1 VLNAA
6 VPAVPETRTPSPLMT
21 DQPTP
26 DDMAN
31 AIRSLA
37 MDAVEKA
44 NSGHPGLP
52 MGAADV
58 AVALFTKVLKFDP
71 ADPHW
76 PDRDRFVLSA
86 GHGSMLLYAALYL
99 LGYEDMTIDQI
110 QQFRQLNSKTAGHPE
125 HGFAGGIEST
135 TGPLGQGIAN
145 GVGMAVAEAHL
156 ASQFGADLVDHH
168 TWVLAGDGCLMEGIS
183 QEAIALAGH
192 LKLNKLTIIWDNNH
206 VTLDGKLDDEDD
218 TDQHARFRAVGW
230 HTIAVDGHDQ
240 VAVEKALLEA
250 KASDKPTM
258 IAARTTIGFGAPTK
272 AGTAKAH
279 GSPLGAEE
287 LAGAKKALGITYP
300 AFVVPNQI
308 IDSWRKAGGR
318 GAPVRAA
325 WQARLGKAD
334 ATQRAEFERRQAGE
348 FPAGYAGAV
357 DALKQKL
364 AADKPKLASRKAS
377 QNALEV
383 INGVLPETIGGSA
396 DLTSSNF
403 TNTTQTLPFTV
414 GDRSGRYMRYGVRE
428 HAMAATM
435 NGIALHGGL
444 IPYGGTFLTFTD
456 YARPSIR
463 LSALMKQR
471 VVYVMTHDSIGLG
484 EDGPTHQPVEHL
496 SSLRTIPDLLVLR
509 PADAT
514 ETLECWQIA
523 IETRDHP
530 SVLALSRQNLPA
542 LRTEYVKENLSAK
555 GAYVIAGDKNAD
567 VVIFSTGSE
576 VTIAV
581 DAQKALA
588 SEGIAAKVVSVPSM
602 ELFFKQSATYRAEVI
617 GKPRARVAIE
627 AGVQMSWDRLLG
639 DTGRFVGMHSFG
651 AAAPIEALYEYFGIT
666 AKAVVEAVK
675 AQL

>member
-1 VLNAA
+1 
-6 VPAVPETRTPSPLMT
+6 MT
-21 DQPTP
+21 NTALQNDL
-26 DDMAN
+26 AN
-31 AIRSLA
+31 AIRSLS

-58 AVALFTKVLKFDP
+58 AVSLFTKVMKFDP

-76 PDRDRFVLSA
+76 ADRDRFVLSA
-86 GHGSMLLYAALYL
+86 GHGSMLLYSALYL
-99 LGYEDMTIDQI
+99 LGYEDMTIDQLKN
-110 QQFRQLNSKTAGHPE
+110 FRQLNSRTPGHPE
-125 HGFAGGIEST
+125 HGFAAGIEST

-145 GVGMAVAEAHL
+145 GVGMAIAEAHL
-156 ASQFGADLVDHH
+156 AAEFGADLVNHH
-168 TWVLAGDGCLMEGIS
+168 TWVLCGDGCLMEGIS

-192 LKLNKLTIIWDNNH
+192 LKLNKLTLIWDNNH

-218 TDQHARFRAVGW
+218 TDQHMRFRAVGW
-230 HTIAVDGHDQ
+230 NTIAVDGHDQ
-240 VAVEKALLEA
+240 DAVETALLA
-250 KASDKPTM
+250 ARDSDKPTM

-272 AGTAKAH
+272 AGTSKVH

-287 LAGAKKALGITYP
+287 LAGAKKNLGITYP
-300 AFVVPNQI
+300 AFEVPGNLI
-308 IDSWRKAGGR
+308 EIWRAAGTRSANTR
-318 GAPVRAA
+318 GAWAGRVA
-325 WQARLGKAD
+325 KAD
-334 ATQRAEFERRQAGE
+334 AAKRAEFERRQKGD
-348 FPAGYAGAV
+348 FPAAYASAT

-364 AADKPKLASRKAS
+364 AAEKPKLASRKAS

-403 TNTTQTLPFTV
+403 TNTSQTLPFTAT
-414 GDRSGRYMRYGVRE
+414 DRSGRYMRYGVRE

-435 NGIALHGGL
+435 NGLALHGGV

-456 YARPSIR
+456 YARPAIR
-463 LSALMKQR
+463 LSAVMKQR
-471 VVYVMTHDSIGLG
+471 VIYVMTHDSIGLG

-523 IETRDHP
+523 IETKDHP

-542 LRTEYVKENLSAK
+542 LRSEYEKENLSAK

-567 VVIFSTGSE
+567 VAIFASGSE
-576 VTIAV
+576 VAIAV
-581 DAQKALA
+581 DGQKALA
-588 SEGIAAKVVSVPSM
+588 AQGIAAKVISVPSM
-602 ELFFKQSATYRAEVI
+602 ELFFRQPESYRAEII
-617 GKPRARVAIE
+617 GKTRARVAVE
-627 AGVQMSWDRLLG
+627 AGGQMSWDRLLG
-639 DTGRFVGMHSFG
+639 DKGRFVGMHSFG
-651 AAAPIEALYEYFGIT
+651 ASAPIEKLYEFFNIT
-666 AKAVVEAVK
+666 PQAVVDAVK
-675 AQL
+675 TQL

>member
-1 VLNAA
+1 
-6 VPAVPETRTPSPLMT
+6 MT
-21 DQPTP
+21 DQLTP
-26 DDMAN
+26 NDMAN

-52 MGAADV
+52 MGAADI
-58 AVALFTKVLKFDP
+58 AVALFTKVMKFDA
-71 ADPHW
+71 ADPKW

-86 GHGSMLLYAALYL
+86 GHGSMLLYSALYL

-110 QQFRQLNSKTAGHPE
+110 KNFRQLNSKTPGHPE
-125 HGFAGGIEST
+125 HGFAAGVEAT

-156 ASQFGADLVDHH
+156 AAEFGSDLVDHH

-192 LKLNKLTIIWDNNH
+192 LKLNKLTIIWDDNH
-206 VTLDGKLDDEDD
+206 VTLDGKLDDEDS
-218 TDQHARFRAVGW
+218 TDQHERFRAAGW

-240 VAVEKALLEA
+240 AAVEKALLEA

-272 AGTAKAH
+272 AGTSKVH

-308 IDSWRKAGGR
+308 IDAWRAAGGR
-318 GAPVRAA
+318 GAPVRAE
-325 WQARLGKAD
+325 WQNRVTASAKRS
-334 ATQRAEFERRQAGE
+334 EFERRQAAGV
-348 FPAGYAGAV
+348 PAGYAEAV
-357 DALKQKL
+357 DALKQKI
-364 AADKPKLASRKAS
+364 AADKPKIATRKAS

-383 INGVLPETIGGSA
+383 INGILPGTFGGSA

-403 TNTTQTLPFTV
+403 TNTSQTLPFTAS
-414 GDRSGRYMRYGVRE
+414 DRSGRYMRYGVRE

-435 NGIALHGGL
+435 NGIALHGGML
-444 IPYGGTFLTFTD
+444 PYGGTFLTFTD

-463 LSALMKQR
+463 LSALMRQR
-471 VVYVMTHDSIGLG
+471 VIYVMTHDSIGLG

-496 SSLRTIPDLLVLR
+496 SSLRTIPDLQVLR

-514 ETLECWQIA
+514 ETLECWEIA
-523 IETRDHP
+523 IASKENP
-530 SVLALSRQNLPA
+530 SILALSRQNLPA

-555 GAYVIAGDKNAD
+555 GAYTIAGDKAAD
-567 VVIFSTGSE
+567 VVIYATGSE
-576 VTIAV
+576 VAIAV
-581 DAQKALA
+581 DGMKLLAAQ
-588 SEGIAAKVVSVPSM
+588 GIPARVVSVPSV
-602 ELFFKQSATYRAEVI
+602 ELFYQQSDAYRAEVI
-617 GKPRARVAIE
+617 GKPRAVVAVE
-627 AGVQMSWDRLLG
+627 AGVRMSWDRLLG
-639 DTGRFVGMHSFG
+639 EKGRFVGMHSFG
-651 AAAPIEALYEYFGIT
+651 ASAPIEALYEHFGIT
-666 AKAVVEAVK
+666 PKAVVEAVT